1 MRDGQDVRGGE
12 EQADGVSGFDRT
24 DALADGLDAD
34 ADYDVLEDTRDS
46 VFEDAMRSIA
56 FSGEGKP

>member
-12 EQADGVSGFDRT
+12 GQPAGASGFGQ
-24 DALADGLDAD
+24 ADGLDD
-34 ADYDVLEDTRDS
+34 DYDTLEDTRDS